1 VNKAIEAAAWLI
13 LLVIIGAVLAG
24 GYAVYL
30 VISEAVTAIPSV
42 AWLAVGGVVLFAF
55 ALVVVGGA
63 IYIVK
68 SLAARIKRIYAKDG
82 LFPLVD
88 LGNGLFYNGNELGAQ
103 SLKALASGR
112 RPTAALAG
120 RVIDAHY
127 RAAVDALPEQMAI
140 TAPPLTVED
149 VTAVDPRT
157 DPHWLL
163 VGGTGSGKTSAS
175 YAILPA
181 LARRAPCQFV
191 ITEPGG
197 VNWGDQATATDTQ
210 QIALVIQAV
219 QREMERR
226 MAILR
231 SNDAD
236 HASDLGL
243 SYLVLVA
250 EETDTV
256 LDDLRL
262 TSREMRTA
270 TVIALRNIARMGRK
284 AGVCLLAVSQSGT
297 TDVFDAHVRKNL
309 SNVILFRSEHTVAET
324 WRVAGVRLSTLP
336 AGTAYSVPHGALLS
350 FPLSSRPRLP
360 LWRDLPELAELASIA
375 VPDWPGAPATPLLPR
390 REPTP
395 EDMALI
401 RQVISASRSQ
411 NDAIT
416 KLYGNKDGKTLAWVK
431 MALEAPSITLTKE

>member
-1 VNKAIEAAAWLI
+1 MKALEAAAWLI

-24 GYAVYL
+24 GYAVYRI
-30 VISEAVTAIPSV
+30 ISAAVTAVPSV
-42 AWLAVGGVVLFAF
+42 AWLAVGGVALFAF
-55 ALVVVGGA
+55 TLVIVGGA

-82 LFPLVD
+82 LFPLVN

-127 RAAVDALPEQMAI
+127 RAAVDALPEQVA
-140 TAPPLTVED
+140 ALASPPLTVED

-181 LARRAPCQFV
+181 LARRAPCQFI

-236 HASDLGL
+236 HASDLDL
-243 SYLVLVA
+243 PYLMLVA

-262 TSREMRTA
+262 TNREMRTA

-350 FPLSSRPRLP
+350 FPLTSRPRLP
-360 LWRDLPELAELASIA
+360 IWCDLPELAEPVSIA

-401 RQVISASRSQ
+401 RQVVNVSRSQ
-411 NDAIT
+411 NDAIA
-416 KLYGNKDGKTLAWVK
+416 KLYGSKDGKTLAWVK
-431 MALEAPSITLTKE
+431 MALEVPSITLTKE